1 MVIRKLYWFL
11 IFTSL
16 LLSGCFEV
24 SESILFED
32 YKPQLVI
39 EGLVDSDAPPYFIKV
54 SQSAPPDGD
63 EDFFPVNNARI
74 IMSSSL
80 QEEEIARWVSP
91 GTYEVGSFTG
101 KPGAQYN
108 LLVQIDDKQYIA
120 QEYMPSLPAID
131 SVSIDYR
138 KNYVDGDG
146 YYFKLF
152 IQKKAN
158 EVNYYKV
165 DVRVNDSVFNGYDDL
180 LIFDDS
186 YFEDQY
192 TYILPYA
199 FNRNDSIGIV
209 LRRISE
215 NMHQYYNG
223 LIRQTTNVFGNI
235 QPPMLNPESN
245 VNYDVLGY
253 FQASAV
259 VKIDTLIV
267 DPDL

>member
-1 MVIRKLYWFL
+1 MHSWKIYGLL
-11 IFTSL
+11 LLTSL
-16 LLSGCFEV
+16 LLAGCFEV
-24 SESILFED
+24 SETILFED

-39 EGLVDSDAPPYFIKV
+39 EGIVDSDAPPYFIKV
-54 SQSAPPDGD
+54 TQSAPPDGE
-63 EDFFPVNNARI
+63 EDYFPVNNARI
-74 IMSSSL
+74 IVSSSF

-101 KPGAQYN
+101 IPGAQYS
-108 LLVQIDDKQYIA
+108 LMVQIDDQQFIA
-120 QEYMPSLPAID
+120 QEYMPSLPSID

-138 KNYVDGDG
+138 TNYVDGDG

-152 IQKKAN
+152 IQKMAN

-165 DVRVNDSVFNGYDDL
+165 DVRVNDSVFDGYADL

-199 FNRNDSIGIV
+199 FNPNDSINIV
-209 LRRISE
+209 LHRISE
-215 NMHQYYNG
+215 NIHQYYYG

-245 VNYDVLGY
+245 IKYDVLGY

-259 VKIDTLIV
+259 VKIDTLIAG
-267 DPDL
+267 PDL